1 MARRHF
7 QADGR
12 AQADGRTRRRGM
24 SGASYLSGV
33 KMRIVRTFTALLALI
48 VAAAG
53 LAGCGTSDGLDSLA
67 KSIDLSNVTKDDAI
81 AAMLPDS
88 VKADGVLTIG
98 SETTFPPAEF
108 LTEDNKT
115 AIGYEMD
122 LAKALGL
129 VFGLTV
135 DVQSSSFDSIIPSV
149 GSKYDLGISGFTI
162 TNEREESVNFVS
174 IFSAGMVFV
183 TRQGNPKGIDP
194 TKDGDLCGRKVAVQ
208 QGTAEEDEITEM
220 NDDCLAAGRAKIDVQ
235 PYPGQTSAA
244 TAVVSGKADV
254 MDVDSPVGDYAVKQ
268 TEGKLEV
275 VGGMHGVAPQGI
287 VTAKSDM
294 DTAKAV
300 QAAMQKLMD
309 DGTYMKILK
318 AWGVESGAIDKA
330 EINPHVDD

>member
-1 MARRHF
+1 MAKGHVRR
-7 QADGR
+7 AL
-12 AQADGRTRRRGM
+12 A
-24 SGASYLSGV
+24 
-33 KMRIVRTFTALLALI
+33 ALLSFII
-48 VAAAG
+48 VMAG
-53 LAGCGTSDGLDSLA
+53 IAGCGTSDGLDSLA
-67 KSIDLSNVTKDDAI
+67 KSIDLSNVTKDEAI

-122 LAKALGL
+122 IAKALGL
-129 VFGLTV
+129 VFGLSV
-135 DVQSSSFDSIIPSV
+135 DVKSSSFDSIIPSV

-162 TNEREESVNFVS
+162 TGEREQSVNFVS
-174 IFSAGMVFV
+174 IFSAGMVFA
-183 TRQGNPKGIDP
+183 TQKGNPQGIDP

-208 QGTAEEDEITEM
+208 QGTAEEDEINEM
-220 NDDCLAAGRAKIDVQ
+220 NAACIASGRKQIGIQ
-235 PYPGQTSAA
+235 PYPGQTTVA

-268 TEGKLEV
+268 TEGKLEI

-287 VTAKSDM
+287 VVAKDDM

-300 QAAMQKLMD
+300 QAAMQKLID

-318 AWGVESGAIDKA
+318 AWGVESGAIDNA
-330 EINPHVDD
+330 EINPKVD

>member
-1 MARRHF
+1 M
-7 QADGR
+7 GR
-12 AQADGRTRRRGM
+12 GRIFR
-24 SGASYLSGV
+24 AVAAVLS
-33 KMRIVRTFTALLALI
+33 LI
-48 VAAAG
+48 VAMAG

-67 KSIDLSNVTKDDAI
+67 KSIDLSDVTKDEAI

-122 LAKALGL
+122 LAKALGQ
-129 VFGLTV
+129 VFGLSV

-149 GSKYDLGISGFTI
+149 GSKYDLGVSGFTI
-162 TNEREESVNFVS
+162 TGEREESVNFVS
-174 IFSAGMVFV
+174 IFSAGMVFI
-183 TRQGNPKGIDP
+183 TQKGNPKGIDP

-208 QGTAEEDEITEM
+208 QGTAEEDEINEM
-220 NDDCLAAGRAKIDVQ
+220 NDDCVAAGRSRIEIQ
-235 PYPGQTSAA
+235 PYPGQTSVA
-244 TAVVSGKADV
+244 TAVVAGKADL

-275 VGGMHGVAPQGI
+275 IGGMHGIAPQGI
-287 VTAKSDM
+287 VIAKDDM

-300 QAAMQKLMD
+300 QAAMQKLID
-309 DGTYMKILK
+309 NGTYMKILK

-330 EINPHVDD
+330 EINPKVD